1 MASRQSD
8 YIGEVRKEARKLWD
22 AINALKALQLEYNA
36 LDYGNT
42 LPDGEGDNEGYTK
55 AEVGSVV
62 FDTTEAI
69 LTLFGQGHST
79 NVAKLL

>member
-1 MASRQSD
+1 MARGSD
-8 YIGEVRKEARKLWD
+8 YITEARQATRKLWD
-22 AINALKALQLEYNA
+22 AVNTLKALQLEYNA

-42 LPDGEGDNEGYTK
+42 LADGVGENEGYTK

-69 LTLFGQGHST
+69 LGLFGQGHST

>member
-1 MASRQSD
+1 MARGSD
-8 YIGEVRKEARKLWD
+8 YITEARQATRKLWD
-22 AINALKALQLEYNA
+22 AVNALKALQLEYNA

-42 LPDGEGDNEGYTK
+42 LADGVGENEGYTK